1 MSSSDNSS
9 ANDNNNTITTKEE
22 LALKAFNLIKT
33 SLFTASENY
42 LIKIKDLC
50 NEWAA
55 ENIEIINKNLAVNQ
69 ANAVKY
75 RIIKF
80 SINVVKVVTD
90 GQQQKFDNLIK
101 LEENHRELLQAGR
114 ALKKIKEGNKLKS
127 QMKY

>member
-9 ANDNNNTITTKEE
+9 ANNNNTITTKEKV
-22 LALKAFNLIKT
+22 ALEAYKLIKIN
-33 SLFTASENY
+33 LFTASENY
-42 LIKIKDLC
+42 LIKIKEMC

-80 SINVVKVVTD
+80 SINVVKVVLD
-90 GQQQKFDNLIK
+90 GQQQKLDNLIK
-101 LEENHRELLQAGR
+101 LEENHREQLQAGR
-114 ALKKIKEGNKLKS
+114 ALKKMKENKLKS

>member
-9 ANDNNNTITTKEE
+9 ANNNNTITTKEKV
-22 LALKAFNLIKT
+22 ALEAYKLIKIN
-33 SLFTASENY
+33 LFTASENY
-42 LIKIKDLC
+42 LIKIKEMC

-69 ANAVKY
+69 ANVVKY

-80 SINVVKVVTD
+80 SINVVKVVLD
-90 GQQQKFDNLIK
+90 GQQQKLDNLIK
-101 LEENHRELLQAGR
+101 LEENHREQLQAGR
-114 ALKKIKEGNKLKS
+114 ELKKMKENKLKS

>member
-33 SLFTASENY
+33 NLFTASENY

>member
-9 ANDNNNTITTKEE
+9 ANNNNTITTKEKV
-22 LALKAFNLIKT
+22 ALKAYKLIKIN
-33 SLFTASENY
+33 LFTASENY
-42 LIKIKDLC
+42 LIKIKEMC
-50 NEWAA
+50 NKWAA

-80 SINVVKVVTD
+80 SINVVKVVTNK
-90 GQQQKFDNLIK
+90 QQQKFDNLIK
-101 LEENHRELLQAGR
+101 LEEELREQLQAGR
-114 ALKKIKEGNKLKS
+114 ALKKMKENKLKS